1 MTPAVPPAV
10 LHAAPPFPRLLLALC
25 LAAASME
32 AFSAGDTIPLK
43 ASPALSPAAPQGQ
56 DVKGHTHLEADRLHG
71 RQNMYFEAEGKVI
84 LRNLREQVE
93 ADWLHYDQPADTAHA
108 RGHVVFTQDRD
119 RLEGSELKLKLTPRL
134 GDMKDLAYTFHGKD
148 GGQMRGVAE
157 AVRFQGP
164 ERYQMENA
172 TYSTCPANEQDW
184 VLKMDELNLDYI
196 SSLGSARQVRVEYM
210 NMPILYSPWL
220 DFSLDNKRK
229 SGFLTPTY
237 GATSE
242 RGLELI
248 VPWYWN
254 IAPNRDATITPRIMS
269 RRGLQV
275 GGEFRYLEPGYN
287 GEATLE
293 LLPDDRVA
301 NRTRYLG
308 VLAHRQQFNP
318 RWSGGLHYE
327 RVSDNT
333 YFADLSSLV
342 SQTSQANLPREGNL
356 AYDGGWWQAAGR
368 VQSHQTLQDPAAPVV
383 APYQRLPQLTLSAK
397 RHNLTNAGLNM
408 DFGGEFVNFNYV
420 SGSRVQGS
428 RLHAYPSVSL
438 PVDTPYSTFTPR
450 LGWHLTRY
458 ALDDATRT
466 LADSMAAAPAGG
478 FTNTTRSLPIFSLDS
493 SLLFEREM
501 SYGGGG
507 YTQTLEPRL
516 YYVYIPY
523 KDQTSIPIFDSG
535 ASDLSL
541 DQMFRDNQFVGVDRV
556 NDANQLTLAFTSR
569 FIEQGS
575 GRERLQVTLG
585 QRYYFND
592 QRVALPG
599 VAVRGRDTTDLLGQ
613 VSGQVNDKLRL
624 TSGIQFNTDTGQI
637 AKGNLGGT
645 WRDGPGRLFN
655 ADYRYTQDTL
665 NQIDFSAQWPLTPRW
680 HGLGRLNYSIEEA
693 RLVEALAGFEYN
705 AGCWSLRGIAQR
717 LATSQT
723 TTSNAFFLQLELHGL
738 TKLGPNPL
746 EVLKR
751 SITGY
756 VPNSQHVQQNSSRS
770 Y

>member
-1 MTPAVPPAV
+1 MPPAVPP
-10 LHAAPPFPRLLLALC
+10 AAPPFPRLLLALC
-25 LAAASME
+25 LAAASVE
-32 AFSAGDTIPLK
+32 AFSADAAIPLK
-43 ASPALSPAAPQGQ
+43 ASSMLSPAAPQGQ
-56 DVKGHTHLEADRLHG
+56 EMKGPTHLEADQLHG
-71 RQNMYFEAEGKVI
+71 RQNVYFEAEGKVI

-93 ADWLHYDQPADTAHA
+93 ADWLHYDQPMDAAHA
-108 RGHVVFTQDRD
+108 RGNVVFTQDRD

-134 GDMKDLAYTFHGKD
+134 GDMKDVVYTVHGKD
-148 GGQMRGVAE
+148 GGLMRGVAE

-220 DFSLDNKRK
+220 DFSLDDKRK

-269 RRGLQV
+269 RRGLQI
-275 GGEFRYLEPGYN
+275 GGEFRYLDPGYS

-293 LLPDDRVA
+293 LLPDDPVA

-308 VLAHRQQFNP
+308 MLAHRQRFSP

-342 SQTSQANLPREGNL
+342 SQTSQANLLQEGNL

-368 VQSHQTLQDPAAPVV
+368 VQSYQTLQDTAAPVV
-383 APYQRLPQLTLSAK
+383 APYQRLPQLTLSAQQ
-397 RHNLTNAGLNM
+397 RNLTNAGLNM
-408 DFGGEFVNFNYV
+408 DFGGEFVNFNYL

-428 RLHAYPSVSL
+428 RLYAHPSISL

-466 LADSMAAAPAGG
+466 LADSLAAAPAGG
-478 FTNTTRSLPIFSLDS
+478 FVDTTRSLPTFSLDS

-501 SYGGGG
+501 DYRGSS

-541 DQMFRDNQFVGVDRV
+541 DQMFRENQFVGVDRV

-569 FIEQGS
+569 FVEQGS
-575 GRERLQVTLG
+575 GRERLQVTVG
-585 QRYYFND
+585 QRYYFGD
-592 QRVALPG
+592 QRVTLPG
-599 VAVRGRDTTDLLGQ
+599 VAARGRNSTDLLGQ

-624 TSGIQFNTDTGQI
+624 NSGLQFNTETGQI

-645 WRDGPGRLFN
+645 WRDGPGRLLN
-655 ADYRYTQDTL
+655 ADYRYTQDAI
-665 NQIDFSAQWPLTPRW
+665 NQIDFSAQWPLAPRW

-756 VPNSQHVQQNSSRS
+756 VPNSQFVQQDSSLTR
-770 Y
+770 